1 MTRLDD
7 FYRDVISGSEELVYR
22 TTSEQNSAPWGSFF
36 CSFPLPPSS
45 WYATSQSQR
54 LEAVVMIHLVKF
66 FAKRRREESVS
77 KIKSLLALAFRDLTI
92 TFTNNYLYIFKFLG
106 R

>member
-22 TTSEQNSAPWGSFF
+22 TTSEQPAELSSAPWGSFF

-66 FAKRRREESVS
+66 FATRRREESVS
-77 KIKSLLALAFRDLTI
+77 KIKSLLALA
-92 TFTNNYLYIFKFLG
+92 LG
-106 R
+106 I

>member
-66 FAKRRREESVS
+66 FAKRRRGG
-77 KIKSLLALAFRDLTI
+77 KCFKNHKSARDITI
-92 TFTNNYLYIFKFLG
+92 TFTHDYIYIFKSLG